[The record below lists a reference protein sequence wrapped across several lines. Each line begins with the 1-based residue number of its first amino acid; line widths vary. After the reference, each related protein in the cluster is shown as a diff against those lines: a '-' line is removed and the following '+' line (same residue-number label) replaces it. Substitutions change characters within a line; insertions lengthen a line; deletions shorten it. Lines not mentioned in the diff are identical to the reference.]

1 MPFTNPVMGGKDIVR
16 TVMQSPDFSIADK
29 TGWAILR
36 NGDAY
41 FFNITAEGA
50 VTANTVVVNGAGD
63 GVFVYDGTPGPGTLI
78 VAIASAAG
86 TDPYGNPYSGPGI
99 AVSGPAGA
107 SIIQVRP
114 DLNAVLI
121 YA

>member
-16 TVMQSPDFSIADK
+16 AVMQSPDFSIAGK
-29 TGWAILR
+29 TGWAIFR

-50 VTANTVVVNGAGD
+50 VTANTVIVSGSGD
-63 GVFVYDGTPGPGTLI
+63 GVFIYDGAPARGTLV

-99 AVSGPAGA
+99 SVSGAGPNE
-107 SIIQVRP
+107 IQIRP
-114 DLNAVLI
+114 DLDAILV
-121 YA
+121 YAS